1 MRSNGLYLVSACL
14 LGLRTRYD
22 GASKAVPWLERK
34 AKHLVPVCPEQLGGL
49 PTPRPP
55 AEIVGGD
62 GLAVLE
68 GQARV
73 INAQGEDVTSA
84 FVRGA
89 EEVLRLAKLLK
100 PTGIILK
107 ARSPS
112 CGLSPKIGV
121 CAALLRLYGFSLLEV
136 D

>member
-1 MRSNGLYLVSACL
+1 MKAIDPYLVSACL

-22 GASKAVPWLERK
+22 GASKASSWLLSRK
-34 AKHLVPVCPEQLGGL
+34 GALLIPVCPEQLGGL
-49 PTPRPP
+49 PTPRAP
-55 AEIVGGD
+55 AEIIGGD

-68 GQARV
+68 GRAQV
-73 INAQGEDVTSA
+73 INQLGEDVTQA

-89 EEVLRLAKLLK
+89 EEVLRLARLYQVK
-100 PTGIILK
+100 GVWLK

-112 CGLSPKIGV
+112 CGLNPFGV
-121 CAALLRLYGFSLLEV
+121 CAALLYLEGFELYEI